1 MKISGFTMVRNADT
15 YYFPIKESI
24 ESILPIVDEFIVAL
38 GNNDPNDKT
47 RALIN
52 AINSDKVV
60 ILDRIWDEK
69 EFLDGKIFA
78 TETNYA
84 LSQCTGDWCFYLQ
97 ADEIVHE
104 DDLSQIVNFCKTYL
118 SDLNVDGFLFNYH
131 HFWGDYD
138 HYLPTHSWYKN
149 EIRIIRNNKSIYS
162 YKDAQSFRKNED
174 EKLNVLSIKPYIYH
188 YGWVRPPHVMQSK
201 RKEQESMH
209 HGIDKIQSEYELK
222 TNEFDYGYLG
232 AIPVFTKNHPLVM
245 KELIA
250 KLFWKSKLNYTQKRK
265 LNRPKMKHEKLK
277 YKVLTF
283 IENRFNG
290 GKSIFGYSNWKKIN

>member
-1 MKISGFTMVRNADT
+1 
-15 YYFPIKESI
+15 
-24 ESILPIVDEFIVAL
+24 
-38 GNNDPNDKT
+38 
-47 RALIN
+47 
-52 AINSDKVV
+52 
-60 ILDRIWDEK
+60 
-69 EFLDGKIFA
+69 
-78 TETNYA
+78 
-84 LSQCTGDWCFYLQ
+84 
-97 ADEIVHE
+97 
-104 DDLSQIVNFCKTYL
+104 
-118 SDLNVDGFLFNYH
+118 
-131 HFWGDYD
+131 
-138 HYLPTHSWYKN
+138 
-149 EIRIIRNNKSIYS
+149 
-162 YKDAQSFRKNED
+162 
-174 EKLNVLSIKPYIYH
+174 VLSIKPYIYH